1 MEISKTYT
9 TKELSGTR
17 VIGGKKGTKR
27 IGKVRHF
34 VFHPTQ
40 RRVLGFLVKRP
51 DLLLM
56 FRRKDLFVPLDGFE
70 WEDGRI
76 VLPYS
81 KDKKASTGPA
91 VCKQLGVEWD
101 KCTMWEGMPI
111 LTEDGEPFGRV
122 GTIEFMKS
130 SGKVVSITADQGAM
144 DKALLGALQIPV
156 TMIKGF
162 RLGLG
167 DTVVTNGMES
177 EDDDVQTGA
186 ILVSNDVRDL
196 KVEGGLADKA
206 GKQAAIAKH
215 QWHQTKEAAKPA
227 MKKAAD
233 TAEDLSVKGAYFTG
247 QQVSKTKTMFSD
259 FKKEYDKGLKGEGD
273 SGED

>member
-1 MEISKTYT
+1 MDERSKTYT

-17 VIGGKKGTKR
+17 VVGGKKGTSR

-40 RRVLGFLVKRP
+40 RRVVGFLVKRP

-81 KDKKASTGPA
+81 KDRKAQTGPA
-91 VCKQLGVEWD
+91 AAKAMGLDWN

-122 GTIEFMKS
+122 GAIEFMKS
-130 SGKVVSITADQGAM
+130 SGKVVSISADKGAM
-144 DKALLGALQIPV
+144 DKALLGKLEIPV
-156 TMIKGF
+156 NLIKGF
-162 RLGLG
+162 RLGIG
-167 DTVVTNGMES
+167 DTVVTNGMET
-177 EDDDVQTGA
+177 DDEDVQTGA
-186 ILVSNDVRDL
+186 ILVSNDVRDI

-215 QWHQTKEAAKPA
+215 QWNQTKEAAKPV
-227 MKKAAD
+227 MHEAAEK
-233 TAEDLSVKGAYFTG
+233 AEDLSVKGAYATG
-247 QQVSKTKTMFSD
+247 KQVSKAKTMFSD
-259 FKKEYDKGLKGEGD
+259 FKKEYEKGLKGEGD
-273 SGED
+273 SGK